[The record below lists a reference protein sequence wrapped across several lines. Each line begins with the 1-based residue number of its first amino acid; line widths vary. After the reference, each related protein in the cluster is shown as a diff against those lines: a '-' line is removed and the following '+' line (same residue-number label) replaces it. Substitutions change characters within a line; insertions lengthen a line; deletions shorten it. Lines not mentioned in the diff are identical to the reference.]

1 MNHARLPFVIALA
14 LSGALHAAAAIA
26 IAPQPDDLAVE
37 GGGAATVALLGEA
50 FEDLAQGATPVA
62 ATEAPPAPPLAAV
75 PVTTQA
81 AATAPPLTATP
92 TAPLVLPPSETAD
105 LAALPPVDSAP
116 AVQPEPAPQVPATV
130 ATAAVAAP
138 PEPATPVETAS
149 TAPEASPRPR
159 ARAKAPAPAKA
170 VEKRAVAQSSPV
182 PAGNADR
189 NTRKGAQSGQDNVA
203 TAAASGGSGAQA
215 GQAGNAARSSYPGLV
230 LRKIERTRKPA
241 TQARGTVVVVFRVA
255 PSGGLASARVAKSSG
270 DASLERAALDHIRR
284 AAPFPAPPAGAE
296 TDFRFEFIGRR

>member
-1 MNHARLPFVIALA
+1 MTRVRLPFVIALA

-50 FEDLAQGATPVA
+50 FEDLASGATPVA
-62 ATEAPPAPPLAAV
+62 ATEAPPAPPLTAV

-81 AATAPPLTATP
+81 AATAPPLTETP
-92 TAPLVLPPSETAD
+92 APSLVLPPSETAD
-105 LAALPPVDSAP
+105 LAAQPPVDSTP
-116 AVQPEPAPQVPATV
+116 AVQPEPAPQAPAPL
-130 ATAAVAAP
+130 AAAAVTAP

-149 TAPEASPRPR
+149 SAPDASPRPR
-159 ARAKAPAPAKA
+159 ARAEAPAKP
-170 VEKRAVAQSSPV
+170 VEKRAVAQSAPV

-189 NTRKGAQSGQDNVA
+189 NARKGAQMGQDKA
-203 TAAASGGSGAQA
+203 PAAAAAGGSGAQA
-215 GQAGNAARSSYPGLV
+215 AQAGNAARSNYPGLV

-241 TQARGTVVVVFRVA
+241 TRARGTVVVAFRVA

-270 DASLERAALDHIRR
+270 DPLLERAALDHIRR
-284 AAPFPAPPAGAE
+284 AAPFPAPPAGAD
-296 TDFRFEFIGRR
+296 TDFRFEFVGRR

>member
-1 MNHARLPFVIALA
+1 MKHPRLPFVIALA

-26 IAPQPDDLAVE
+26 IAPQPDEFAVE

-62 ATEAPPAPPLAAV
+62 ATEAPPAPPLGAV
-75 PVTTQA
+75 PVTTQV

-92 TAPLVLPPSETAD
+92 APPLLLPPSETAD
-105 LAALPPVDSAP
+105 LAAMPPVDNAP
-116 AVQPEPAPQVPATV
+116 AVQPELAPQVPA
-130 ATAAVAAP
+130 ALAAAAVAAP
-138 PEPATPVETAS
+138 PELATPVETAS
-149 TAPEASPRPR
+149 SAPDTSPRPP
-159 ARAKAPAPAKA
+159 ARAEAPAKP
-170 VEKRAVAQSSPV
+170 VEKRAVAQSTPV

-189 NTRKGAQSGQDNVA
+189 NARKGAQMGQEK
-203 TAAASGGSGAQA
+203 AAAAAATGGSGAQTA
-215 GQAGNAARSSYPGLV
+215 QAGNAARSSYPGLV
-230 LRKIERTRKPA
+230 LRKIERTRKAA

-255 PSGGLASARVAKSSG
+255 PSGGLASARVAKSTG

-296 TDFRFEFIGRR
+296 TDFRFEFVGRR